1 MEKEAYVSFEVA
13 KLFKQKGFDWEC
25 CNHFYCRKEDGKV
38 VERWMQFPA
47 DRNSDRWINKYAEYV
62 SAPTQQMA
70 CSWLREEKG
79 LFIGIYPE
87 FGDVEIAWRHG
98 DYEETL
104 IGYRIKIVNL
114 DYCEV
119 KHDFLVKDS
128 YENAIEEGLKYC
140 LTELL

>member
-1 MEKEAYVSFEVA
+1 MNEAYVTFETA
-13 KLFKQKGFDWEC
+13 KLLKEKGFDWDC
-25 CNHFYCRKEDGKV
+25 YSIYGSRNKDFHNHT
-38 VERWMQFPA
+38 
-47 DRNSDRWINKYAEYV
+47 DRAFNNGGLHTI

-70 CSWLREEKG
+70 CGWLREEKG
-79 LFIGIYPE
+79 IFIGIYPE

-104 IGYRIKIVNL
+104 IGYRIKIINL
-114 DYCEV
+114 DYCEI

-140 LTELL
+140 LT